1 MLPSVGYDLLSSLA
15 AKIVCCAIIVE
26 MTIHAES
33 VAGPSLQYSAFNPR
47 TFKVEF
53 VVD

>member
-15 AKIVCCAIIVE
+15 AKIVYCAIIVE
-26 MTIHAES
+26 MTIHGGL
-33 VAGPSLQYSAFNPR
+33 VAGLSLRYSAFNSKA
-47 TFKVEF
+47 FNVAF